1 MRYYPLLILTLLL
14 LSGCTSTS
22 PSVNEYTLL
31 SPPSEKSDKQP
42 FFLKSLSIAQS
53 KSIASLSGKNIVY
66 FKDSGETG
74 SYLYS
79 RWSDTPSAL
88 IQRSLLKSLYEHSL
102 FTIVSPSASLAQ
114 SDMVLESDLDAF
126 YHRFSKDESEG
137 YIDITYR
144 LIDSHTR
151 KALASKRFIITSP
164 AQTMD
169 ARGGVEALK
178 LAQIELDR
186 QCIEW
191 LMTLTKEIK

>member
-1 MRYYPLLILTLLL
+1 MRYYSLFIFTLLL

-31 SPPSEKSDKQP
+31 SPPSVKSDKP
-42 FFLKSLSIAQS
+42 PLFFKSLSVAPS
-53 KSIASLSGKNIVY
+53 KSIGSLSSKNLIY
-66 FKDSGETG
+66 LKESGETG
-74 SYLYS
+74 PYLYS
-79 RWSDTPSAL
+79 RWSDTPAAL
-88 IQRSLLKSLYEHSL
+88 IQRSLLKSLDEHSL
-102 FTIVSPSASLAQ
+102 FASLSPSTSLAQ

-126 YHRFSKDESEG
+126 YHRFSKDTSEG

-144 LIDSHTR
+144 LIDTHT
-151 KALASKRFIITSP
+151 KKSVASKRFIITSP
-164 AQTMD
+164 AQSMD

-178 LAQIELDR
+178 LAQTELNR